1 MSLPKTIQCCF
12 DFLTIVEYIRL
23 SGQFQACLSFIYKKI
38 FWAYNNAN
46 QAKTNQQNR
55 NKQTKNNKGKKFLR
69 IKTSKRG
76 EIGYFALWCFLY
88 AQNLFVKK
96 LKLAWNC
103 PDSLIYLTTDVYP
116 YQATHQ
122 EFICTHV
129 YSW

>member
-12 DFLTIVEYIRL
+12 DFLTVVEHIRL
-23 SGQFQACLSFIYKKI
+23 SGQFQGGLFFIYEKI

-55 NKQTKNNKGKKFLR
+55 NEQTKNNEGNNFSR

-96 LKLAWNC
+96 
-103 PDSLIYLTTDVYP
+103 
-116 YQATHQ
+116 
-122 EFICTHV
+122 
-129 YSW
+129 